1 MIGKMIRNM
10 EANRLT
16 TNFPSRTVDTRRSLL
31 KRRMKRYQY
40 IYIMLIPVVAYYII
54 FHYSSIYYALIA
66 FQNYKPMRGIAGSR
80 WVGFANFEEFLT
92 SIYAWRVIRNTL
104 LINSYQILFSFTSS
118 ILFALMINQ
127 MFAKRY
133 KSLIQTVTYMPHF
146 ISIVVVCGLL
156 TEFCQ
161 SDSLFNDVLAFFGA
175 ERSSLLAN
183 PGNFRTI
190 FVGSDMWQNMGW
202 GTIIYLATLSGV
214 DPSLHEAAAIDGAG
228 RIRRIIHINL
238 PAIMPVIVVLLI
250 MRVGNMMQVGYEKI
264 ILLYSPATYE
274 TADVISSYVYRRG
287 LYEMDYSYGA
297 AVGLFNSMINLMILI
312 GANAFSRKVTGN
324 SLW

>member
-1 MIGKMIRNM
+1 MISDIRYRRN
-10 EANRLT
+10 
-16 TNFPSRTVDTRRSLL
+16 DTRRSLL
-31 KRRMKRYQY
+31 MRRMKQYKY
-40 IYIMLIPVVAYYII
+40 IYFMLIPVVAYYII
-54 FHYSSIYYALIA
+54 FHYSSFYYAVIA
-66 FQNYKPMRGIAGSR
+66 FQNFKPMKGIADSR
-80 WVGFANFEEFLT
+80 WVGLQNFENFLT
-92 SIYAWRVIRNTL
+92 SVYAWRVIRNTL
-104 LINSYQILFSFTSS
+104 LLNLYQILFSFTSS
-118 ILFALMINQ
+118 IIFALMINQ
-127 MFAKRY
+127 MMTKRY
-133 KSLIQTVTYMPHF
+133 KNLIQTVTYMPHF

-156 TEFCQ
+156 MEFSQ

-175 ERSSLLAN
+175 ERTSLLAN
-183 PGNFRTI
+183 PANFRSVY
-190 FVGSDMWQNMGW
+190 VGSDMWQNMGW

-238 PAIMPVIVVLLI
+238 PAIMPVIVILLI
-250 MRVGNMMQVGYEKI
+250 MRMGNMMQMGYEKI

-297 AVGLFNSMINLMILI
+297 AVGLFNSVINLLILI
-312 GANAFSRKVTGN
+312 GANALSRRVTGN